1 MKNLHLKGV
10 TVRDIENFF
19 LEALSEDI
27 NTITCKTGEIGL
39 LLFHRL
45 VEDWMSKTGVKKELK
60 KELKINTNVGVE
72 EGQYIKYSLA
82 NGKNILLLHA
92 PELDLREGQ
101 EIDDETGFPVKAST
115 LHLKE

>member
-1 MKNLHLKGV
+1 MKNLNLKGA
-10 TVRDIENFF
+10 TLRDIENFF

-45 VEDWMSKTGVKKELK
+45 VEDWMSKIGVVK

-72 EGQYIKYSLA
+72 EGQYTKYSLA
-82 NGKNILLLHA
+82 NGKNILLLHD

>member
-1 MKNLHLKGV
+1 MKNLNLKGA
-10 TVRDIENFF
+10 TLRDIENFF

-45 VEDWMSKTGVKKELK
+45 VEDWMSKIGIKKEF
-60 KELKINTNVGVE
+60 KISTNVGVE
-72 EGQYIKYSLA
+72 EGQYIEYLLA
-82 NGKNILLLHA
+82 NGKNILLLHD

>member
-1 MKNLHLKGV
+1 MKNLNLKGA
-10 TVRDIENFF
+10 TIRDLENFF

-45 VEDWMSKTGVKKELK
+45 VEDWMSKTGIKKEF
-60 KELKINTNVGVE
+60 KISTNVGVE
-72 EGQYIKYSLA
+72 EGQYIEYLLA
-82 NGKNILLLHA
+82 NDKNILLLHA

-101 EIDDETGFPVKAST
+101 EIDDETGFPVKASIIY
-115 LHLKE
+115 LKK

>member
-1 MKNLHLKGV
+1 MKNLNLKGA

-45 VEDWMSKTGVKKELK
+45 VEDWMSKIGVKKEF
-60 KELKINTNVGVE
+60 KISTNVGVE
-72 EGQYIKYSLA
+72 EGQYIEYLLA
-82 NGKNILLLHA
+82 NGKNILLLHD
-92 PELDLREGQ
+92 PELDLREEQ
-101 EIDDETGFPVKAST
+101 EIDDETGFPVKASIIY
-115 LHLKE
+115 LKK

>member
-1 MKNLHLKGV
+1 MKNLNLKGA

-45 VEDWMSKTGVKKELK
+45 VEDWMSKIGVK

-72 EGQYIKYSLA
+72 EGQYIEYLLA

-101 EIDDETGFPVKAST
+101 EIDDETGFPVKASIIY
-115 LHLKE
+115 LKK

>member
-1 MKNLHLKGV
+1 MKNLNLKGA

-45 VEDWMSKTGVKKELK
+45 VEDWMSKIGVK

-82 NGKNILLLHA
+82 NGKNILLLHD

-101 EIDDETGFPVKAST
+101 EIDDETGFPVKASIVY
-115 LHLKE
+115 LKK

>member
-1 MKNLHLKGV
+1 MKNLNLKGA

-19 LEALSEDI
+19 LQALSEDI

-45 VEDWMSKTGVKKELK
+45 VEDWMSKIGVKKEL
-60 KELKINTNVGVE
+60 EINTNVGVDQ
-72 EGQYIKYSLA
+72 GQYIEYLLA

-101 EIDDETGFPVKAST
+101 EIDDETGFPIKASI
-115 LHLKE
+115 LYLKK

>member
-1 MKNLHLKGV
+1 MKNLNLKGA
-10 TVRDIENFF
+10 TVRDLENFF

-45 VEDWMSKTGVKKELK
+45 VEDWMSKIGVK

-72 EGQYIKYSLA
+72 EGQYTKYSLA
-82 NGKNILLLHA
+82 NGKNILLLHD

-101 EIDDETGFPVKAST
+101 EIDDETGFPVKASIVY
-115 LHLKE
+115 LKK

>member
-1 MKNLHLKGV
+1 MKNLNLKGA
-10 TVRDIENFF
+10 TIRDLENFF
-19 LEALSEDI
+19 LGALSKDT

-45 VEDWMSKTGVKKELK
+45 VEDWMSKTEIKKEF
-60 KELKINTNVGVE
+60 KISTNVGVE
-72 EGQYIKYSLA
+72 KGQYIEYLLA
-82 NGKNILLLHA
+82 NDKNILLLHA

-101 EIDDETGFPVKAST
+101 EIDDETGFPIKAST

>member
-1 MKNLHLKGV
+1 MKNLNLKGA
-10 TVRDIENFF
+10 TIKDIENFF

-45 VEDWMSKTGVKKELK
+45 VEDWMSKIGIKKEL
-60 KELKINTNVGVE
+60 EINTNVGVQ
-72 EGQYIKYSLA
+72 EGQYIEYSLA
-82 NGKNILLLHA
+82 NGKNILLLHD

-101 EIDDETGFPVKAST
+101 EIDDETGFPIKAST
-115 LHLKE
+115 LYLKK

>member
-1 MKNLHLKGV
+1 MKNLNLKGA

-45 VEDWMSKTGVKKELK
+45 VEDWMSKIGIKKEF
-60 KELKINTNVGVE
+60 KISTNVGVE
-72 EGQYIKYSLA
+72 EGQYIEYLLA
-82 NGKNILLLHA
+82 NGKNILLLHD

-101 EIDDETGFPVKAST
+101 EIDDETGFPVKASIVY
-115 LHLKE
+115 LKK

>member
-1 MKNLHLKGV
+1 MKNLNLKGA
-10 TVRDIENFF
+10 TLRDIENFF

-45 VEDWMSKTGVKKELK
+45 VEDWMSKIGVKKEL
-60 KELKINTNVGVE
+60 EINTNVGVDQ
-72 EGQYIKYSLA
+72 GQYIEYLLA

-101 EIDDETGFPVKAST
+101 EIDDETGFPIKASIV
-115 LHLKE
+115 HLNN

>member
-1 MKNLHLKGV
+1 MKNLNLKGA
-10 TVRDIENFF
+10 TLRDIENFF

-27 NTITCKTGEIGL
+27 NTITCETGEIGL

-45 VEDWMSKTGVKKELK
+45 VEDWMSKTGIK

-72 EGQYIKYSLA
+72 QGQYVEYLLA
-82 NGKNILLLHA
+82 NGKNILLLHD

-101 EIDDETGFPVKAST
+101 EIDDETGFPIKASIIY
-115 LHLKE
+115 LKK

>member
-1 MKNLHLKGV
+1 MRMKNLNLKGA

-19 LEALSEDI
+19 LEELSEDI

-45 VEDWMSKTGVKKELK
+45 VEDWMSKIGVK

-72 EGQYIKYSLA
+72 EGQYTKYSLA
-82 NGKNILLLHA
+82 NGKNILLLHD

-101 EIDDETGFPVKAST
+101 EIDDETGFPIKAST

>member
-1 MKNLHLKGV
+1 MKNLNLKGA

-45 VEDWMSKTGVKKELK
+45 VEDWMSKIGVKKEL
-60 KELKINTNVGVE
+60 EINTNVGVDQ
-72 EGQYIKYSLA
+72 GQYIEYLLA

-101 EIDDETGFPVKAST
+101 EIDDETGFPIKASIV
-115 LHLKE
+115 HLNN

>member
-1 MKNLHLKGV
+1 MKNLNLKGA
-10 TVRDIENFF
+10 TLRDIENFF

-45 VEDWMSKTGVKKELK
+45 VEDWMSKTGIKKEF
-60 KELKINTNVGVE
+60 KISTNVGVE
-72 EGQYIKYSLA
+72 EGQYIEYLLA
-82 NGKNILLLHA
+82 NGKNILLLHD

>member
-1 MKNLHLKGV
+1 MKNLNLKGA
-10 TVRDIENFF
+10 TIRDLENFF

-45 VEDWMSKTGVKKELK
+45 VEDWMSKTGIK

-72 EGQYIKYSLA
+72 QGQYVEYLLA
-82 NGKNILLLHA
+82 NGKNILLLHD

-101 EIDDETGFPVKAST
+101 EIDDETGFPVKASIV
-115 LHLKE
+115 HLNN

>member
-1 MKNLHLKGV
+1 MKNLNLKGA

-19 LEALSEDI
+19 LAALSEDI

-45 VEDWMSKTGVKKELK
+45 IEEWMDKLEIKREC
-60 KELKINTNVGVE
+60 KITTNVGVE
-72 EGQYIKYSLA
+72 EGQYTKYSLA
-82 NGKNILLLHA
+82 NGKNILLLHD

-101 EIDDETGFPVKAST
+101 EIDNETGFPVKASIVY
-115 LHLKE
+115 LKK

>member
-1 MKNLHLKGV
+1 MKNLNLKGA

-19 LEALSEDI
+19 LGALSKDT

-45 VEDWMSKTGVKKELK
+45 VEDWMSKIGVKKECR
-60 KELKINTNVGVE
+60 ITTNLAVE
-72 EGQYIKYSLA
+72 ESQYIKYVLA
-82 NGKNILLLHA
+82 NGKNLLLLHA

-101 EIDDETGFPVKAST
+101 EIDDETGFPIKAST
-115 LHLKE
+115 LYLKK

>member
-1 MKNLHLKGV
+1 MKNLNLKGA
-10 TVRDIENFF
+10 TIRDLENFF
-19 LEALSEDI
+19 LGAVSEDI
-27 NTITCKTGEIGL
+27 NTITCETGEIGL

-45 VEDWMSKTGVKKELK
+45 VEDWMSKTGIKKEF
-60 KELKINTNVGVE
+60 KISTNVGVE

-82 NGKNILLLHA
+82 NGKDILLLHD

-115 LHLKE
+115 LYLKE

>member
-1 MKNLHLKGV
+1 MKNLNLKGA
-10 TVRDIENFF
+10 TLRDIENFF

-45 VEDWMSKTGVKKELK
+45 VEDWMSKIGVK
-60 KELKINTNVGVE
+60 KELKINTNVGVDQ
-72 EGQYIKYSLA
+72 GQYIEYLLA

-101 EIDDETGFPVKAST
+101 EIDDETGFPIKASI
-115 LHLKE
+115 LYLKK

>member
-1 MKNLHLKGV
+1 MKNLNLKGA

-45 VEDWMSKTGVKKELK
+45 VEDWMSKIGVKKEF
-60 KELKINTNVGVE
+60 KISTNVGVE
-72 EGQYIKYSLA
+72 EGQYTKYSLA
-82 NGKNILLLHA
+82 NGKNILLLHD
-92 PELDLREGQ
+92 PELDLREEQ
-101 EIDDETGFPVKAST
+101 EIDDETGFPVKASIIY
-115 LHLKE
+115 LKK

>member
-1 MKNLHLKGV
+1 MKNLNLKGA

-45 VEDWMSKTGVKKELK
+45 VEDWMSKIGVKKEL
-60 KELKINTNVGVE
+60 EINTNVGVE
-72 EGQYIKYSLA
+72 EGQYVEYLLA
-82 NGKNILLLHA
+82 NGKNILLLHD

-101 EIDDETGFPVKAST
+101 EIDDETGFPIKASI
-115 LHLKE
+115 LYLKK

>member
-1 MKNLHLKGV
+1 MKNLNLKGA
-10 TVRDIENFF
+10 TIRDIENFF

-27 NTITCKTGEIGL
+27 NIITCETGEIGL

-45 VEDWMSKTGVKKELK
+45 VEDWMSKIGVK
-60 KELKINTNVGVE
+60 KELKINTNVGIE

>member
-1 MKNLHLKGV
+1 MKNLNLKGA
-10 TVRDIENFF
+10 TIRDIENFF

-45 VEDWMSKTGVKKELK
+45 VEDWMSKIGVKR
-60 KELKINTNVGVE
+60 ELKINTNVGVQ
-72 EGQYIKYSLA
+72 EGQYIEYSLA
-82 NGKNILLLHA
+82 NGKNILLLHD

-101 EIDDETGFPVKAST
+101 EIDDETGFPVKASIVY
-115 LHLKE
+115 LKK

>member
-1 MKNLHLKGV
+1 MKNLNLKGA

-45 VEDWMSKTGVKKELK
+45 VEDWMSKTGIK

-72 EGQYIKYSLA
+72 EGQYVKYLLA
-82 NGKNILLLHA
+82 NGKNILLLHD

-101 EIDDETGFPVKAST
+101 EIDDETGFPVKASIVY
-115 LHLKE
+115 LKK

>member
-10 TVRDIENFF
+10 TVRDIGNFF

-45 VEDWMSKTGVKKELK
+45 VEDWMSKIGVKKELN
-60 KELKINTNVGVE
+60 INTNVGVE

>member
-1 MKNLHLKGV
+1 MKNLNLKGA

-45 VEDWMSKTGVKKELK
+45 VEDWMSKIEVK

-72 EGQYIKYSLA
+72 EGQYTKYSLA
-82 NGKNILLLHA
+82 NGKDILLLHD

-101 EIDDETGFPVKAST
+101 EIDDETGFPVKASIVY
-115 LHLKE
+115 LKK

>member
-1 MKNLHLKGV
+1 MKNLNLKGA

-45 VEDWMSKTGVKKELK
+45 VEDWMSEIGVK

-72 EGQYIKYSLA
+72 QGQYIEYLLA

-101 EIDDETGFPVKAST
+101 EIDDETGFPIKASI
-115 LHLKE
+115 LYLKK

>member
-1 MKNLHLKGV
+1 MKNLNLKGA

-45 VEDWMSKTGVKKELK
+45 VEDWMSKIGGK

-72 EGQYIKYSLA
+72 RGQYVEYILA

-101 EIDDETGFPVKAST
+101 EIDDETGFPIKASI
-115 LHLKE
+115 LYLKK

>member
-1 MKNLHLKGV
+1 MKNLNLKGA
-10 TVRDIENFF
+10 TVRDLENFF

-45 VEDWMSKTGVKKELK
+45 VEDWMSKIGVKKEF
-60 KELKINTNVGVE
+60 KISTNVGVE
-72 EGQYIKYSLA
+72 EGQYSEYSLA
-82 NGKNILLLHA
+82 NGKNILLLHD

-101 EIDDETGFPVKAST
+101 EIDDETGFPVKASIVY
-115 LHLKE
+115 LKK

>member
-1 MKNLHLKGV
+1 MKNLNLKGA
-10 TVRDIENFF
+10 TIGDIENFF

-45 VEDWMSKTGVKKELK
+45 VEDWMSKIGVK

-72 EGQYIKYSLA
+72 EGQYTRYSLA
-82 NGKNILLLHA
+82 NGKNILLLHD

-101 EIDDETGFPVKAST
+101 EIDNETGFPVKASVVY
-115 LHLKE
+115 LKE